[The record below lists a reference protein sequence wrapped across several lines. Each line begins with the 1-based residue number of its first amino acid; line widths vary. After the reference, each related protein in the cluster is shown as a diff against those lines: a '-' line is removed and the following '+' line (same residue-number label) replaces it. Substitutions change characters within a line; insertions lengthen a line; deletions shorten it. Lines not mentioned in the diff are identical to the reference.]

1 MKRKPFALLREAA
14 HEVADTIG
22 ASLDETCTISG
33 EGYEFERYAFK
44 MHCNGIT
51 FELSISGDDIDQYFR
66 DAP

>member
-1 MKRKPFALLREAA
+1 MERKPFALLREAA
-14 HEVADTIG
+14 HDIAQAMGVWM
-22 ASLDETCTISG
+22 DETCTVSN
-33 EGYEFERYAFK
+33 EGYEFERYVFQ